1 MHHHRSEH
9 WIIVRGTA
17 KVTLNDQVKVMQENE
32 SIYIPIGVS
41 HRLENPGKIPLEL
54 IEVQTGSYL
63 GEDDIVR
70 IEDDYKR
77 S

>member
-1 MHHHRSEH
+1 V
-9 WIIVRGTA
+9 VRGTA
-17 KVTLNDQVKVMQENE
+17 KVTVDDLVKTVHENE
-32 SIYIPIGVS
+32 SIYIPIGAT

-63 GEDDIVR
+63 GDDDIIR
-70 IEDDYKR
+70 IEDDYRR